1 MARIVELSSTSLL
14 GKVDFGKYF
23 NLLIV
28 SVVIEI
34 KGSLYKEYKLKS
46 WHHASACLE
55 AILHSCLL
63 QDCTFV
69 YTEHEF

>member
-46 WHHASACLE
+46 
-55 AILHSCLL
+55 
-63 QDCTFV
+63 
-69 YTEHEF
+69 